1 MTDLER
7 ASGTIRVYA
16 CGGCGINLGK
26 KLALQSDS
34 RLDIAYIDSSN
45 SNLSGIG
52 TADQTYLIE
61 NMDGAGK
68 LREKTYEAYQSEVQ
82 PTLTMFPPSKTLNI
96 VISSLSGGT
105 GSMIAPLLVRELL
118 ARDQIVIV
126 IAIPTFTSTI
136 ELKNTIGTLKT
147 YNNFSVRAGKPIA
160 MAYCDTGR
168 RSEVDNEVMAIVDL
182 FALITNRS
190 KTEEFDAADLYN
202 YVNYHLVTKGIP
214 VGITR
219 IMLGRN
225 RLPNM
230 DDHEVVNLEG
240 ESSKA
245 HINRHIVSSILVTAD
260 RDSEF
265 VGVKP
270 EYPATVIITDE
281 NFVNNDKRTDDIRV
295 DNVVGVLP
303 ELLAKVE
310 QSYKD
315 ANDRLETARINTIE
329 VVTTDDDVVF

>member
-1 MTDLER
+1 MTDLEKV
-7 ASGTIRVYA
+7 SSTIRVYA
-16 CGGCGINLGK
+16 CGGCGVNIGK
-26 KLALQSDS
+26 KLAMYSDS
-34 RLDIAYIDSSN
+34 RLDIAYIDSST
-45 SNLSGIG
+45 SNLSGLG
-52 TADQTYLIE
+52 TSDKTYLIE

-68 LREKTYEAYQSEVQ
+68 LREKTYEAYQGEVQ

-126 IAIPTFTSTI
+126 IAIPTFGSTI

-147 YNNFSVRAGKPIA
+147 YNNFSVRAGKPIP
-160 MAYCDTGR
+160 MAYCDKGKR
-168 RSEVDNEVMAIVDL
+168 SDVDSEVLAVTDA
-182 FALITNRS
+182 FALITNRD

-202 YVNYHLVTKGIP
+202 YANYHLVTQGIP

-219 IMLGRN
+219 IMLSRN
-225 RLPNM
+225 RLPSV
-230 DDHEVVNLEG
+230 DDKEVVSLDG
-240 ESSKA
+240 EFDKA

-281 NFVNNDKRTDDIRV
+281 AFVNSDKRDADIRI
-295 DNVVGVLP
+295 DNIVGTLP
-303 ELLAKVE
+303 EILRDVE
-310 QSYKD
+310 KRYKE
-315 ANDRLETARINTIE
+315 ACDRLETARINTID
-329 VVTTDDDVVF
+329 VVASEDDVVF